1 MQTNLPMIS
10 GKNNPRRIENGI
22 FFRNW
27 GLESGASLPEK
38 NGSVLS
44 LIARKVFLPLLL
56 VLAPLTGLPG
66 APSSTATGGGGFRVE
81 GRLPLE
87 WSVLLARSEMKRL
100 GNSLEYGGSDP
111 HAHWDYTPAVLAL
124 SLIRLG
130 EFTGEREFTD
140 YGMRAVASHVDDNGG
155 IRGYHPLEYN
165 LDSINPGKVLLSA
178 IARGEEGKTWT
189 QAVQQLRL
197 QIATQPRTSE
207 GGYWH
212 KKKYP
217 WQMWLDSLY
226 MASPFL
232 AQYSQLFHEPALLDD
247 VCRQIVLM
255 DRHAYNPKSGL
266 YYHGWDE
273 KHAQSWADPKTG
285 CSPSFWSR
293 SIGWYFMAIV
303 DCLDFMPA
311 DYPHRGEILGILRR
325 VAAGVVRYQDPE
337 SGVWWQII
345 DQPSRKGNYLESSAS
360 SMFVYA
366 MAKAVRKGYLPAE
379 EYLPAIRKGYAGLI
393 NTFVREGPGGV
404 VRLTS
409 VCKSVG
415 LGYTMDNGRPR
426 DGSFDYY
433 VSEPVVDN
441 DPKGT
446 GSFILAG
453 IETQRLC
460 DPSPSPTPS
469 SSPSP
474 SPTLS
479 SSPSPSPSTSTPV
492 AGRRVLR
499 DLEYGRAEGEALLL
513 DAHLPSG
520 TGLRPVVL
528 VIHGGG
534 WTGGDKGGSD
544 KPGSGADITPL
555 FAALDNSPFLW
566 CSMNYRL
573 APAHR
578 WPACLEDVKTA
589 VGWLKAHASEY
600 GGDPSR
606 IALLGHS
613 AGGHLALLAGE
624 LPDQGGEVQ
633 AVVGIAPVSD
643 HEQDL
648 GQRGGLSPSLQ
659 SLLGLPKEVTP
670 TALARLHEIS
680 PVNYTRAGLPPLL
693 LVHGDG
699 DKTVPFIQSVHFGE
713 ILSAAGVTCDLM
725 TIRGAGHRLSD
736 LELKDPTYP
745 SRMIS
750 WIENHL

>member
-1 MQTNLPMIS
+1 M
-10 GKNNPRRIENGI
+10 
-22 FFRNW
+22 
-27 GLESGASLPEK
+27 
-38 NGSVLS
+38 
-44 LIARKVFLPLLL
+44 
-56 VLAPLTGLPG
+56 
-66 APSSTATGGGGFRVE
+66 
-81 GRLPLE
+81 
-87 WSVLLARSEMKRL
+87 
-100 GNSLEYGGSDP
+100 
-111 HAHWDYTPAVLAL
+111 
-124 SLIRLG
+124 
-130 EFTGEREFTD
+130 
-140 YGMRAVASHVDDNGG
+140 
-155 IRGYHPLEYN
+155 
-165 LDSINPGKVLLSA
+165 
-178 IARGEEGKTWT
+178 
-189 QAVQQLRL
+189 
-197 QIATQPRTSE
+197 
-207 GGYWH
+207 
-212 KKKYP
+212 
-217 WQMWLDSLY
+217 
-226 MASPFL
+226 
-232 AQYSQLFHEPALLDD
+232 
-247 VCRQIVLM
+247 
-255 DRHAYNPKSGL
+255 
-266 YYHGWDE
+266 
-273 KHAQSWADPKTG
+273 
-285 CSPSFWSR
+285 
-293 SIGWYFMAIV
+293 
-303 DCLDFMPA
+303 
-311 DYPHRGEILGILRR
+311 
-325 VAAGVVRYQDPE
+325 
-337 SGVWWQII
+337 
-345 DQPSRKGNYLESSAS
+345 
-360 SMFVYA
+360 
-366 MAKAVRKGYLPAE
+366 
-379 EYLPAIRKGYAGLI
+379 
-393 NTFVREGPGGV
+393 
-404 VRLTS
+404 
-409 VCKSVG
+409 
-415 LGYTMDNGRPR
+415 
-426 DGSFDYY
+426 
-433 VSEPVVDN
+433 
-441 DPKGT
+441 
-446 GSFILAG
+446 
-453 IETQRLC
+453 
-460 DPSPSPTPS
+460 
-469 SSPSP
+469 
-474 SPTLS
+474 
-479 SSPSPSPSTSTPV
+479 
-492 AGRRVLR
+492 
-499 DLEYGRAEGEALLL
+499 

-680 PVNYTRAGLPPLL
+680 PVNYTRAGLPPFL

-713 ILSAAGVTCDLM
+713 KLSAAGVTCDLM